1 MQDNSDFNGND
12 NKSDKSGNRP
22 PDNSNNKKILFG
34 VLAFALISTFL
45 MNILM
50 TSFSGSNMFEIEY
63 SDFMTLVDRGAVK
76 NVRIESDRLIIDA
89 DISKIELPEGMSKIK
104 QVGEVTFYTG
114 LVGDTELIQNLKDHD
129 VKFSRK
135 VTNSSPI
142 MDFFTSWVMPILFL
156 YAAFYLI
163 MHFAAKRLGGGGL
176 MGVGK
181 SNAKVYMQK
190 ETGVTFKDVAGQGE
204 AKESLQEIID
214 FLHHPDK

>member
-114 LVGDTELIQNLKDHD
+114 LVGDTELIQNLKDHV
-129 VKFSRK
+129 VKFS
-135 VTNSSPI
+135 
-142 MDFFTSWVMPILFL
+142 
-156 YAAFYLI
+156 
-163 MHFAAKRLGGGGL
+163 
-176 MGVGK
+176 
-181 SNAKVYMQK
+181 
-190 ETGVTFKDVAGQGE
+190 
-204 AKESLQEIID
+204 
-214 FLHHPDK
+214 